1 MPVIALVGNKGGAG
15 KTTLTVN
22 LSVGLERLGRVAIL
36 DTDPQGSSAQWHSI
50 AEDDSLPPVISA
62 TENLVGKVRD
72 LEQDNDFVVVDCPP
86 SVQAPQT
93 LAILQVSDVALI
105 PVQPSPFDLWASIH
119 IENAVMHARASNP
132 SLQAMLV
139 INQLEPRTT
148 LSQLMREA
156 LAEIEVP
163 VADTAIRRRAVYRVS
178 ALEGRSVYSM
188 GKRGT
193 EAAAELNQLIQEVI
207 RA

>member
-22 LSVGLERLGRVAIL
+22 LSVGLAQRGRVAIL
-36 DTDPQGSSAQWHSI
+36 DTDPQGSSAQWRSI
-50 AEDDSLPPVISA
+50 ADDDMLPPVISA
-62 TENLVGKVRD
+62 IDQLVDQVRELQKTHD
-72 LEQDNDFVVVDCPP
+72 YVVVDCPP

-119 IENAVMHARASNP
+119 IENAVLEARNSNP
-132 SLQAMLV
+132 DLRALLV

-148 LSQLMREA
+148 LSQLMRDA
-156 LAEIEVP
+156 LGEIEVP
-163 VADTAIRRRAVYRVS
+163 VADTAIRRRAVYRAS

-188 GKRGT
+188 GKRGA
-193 EAAAELNQLIQEVI
+193 EAAAELDQLLQEVTS
-207 RA
+207 R

>member
-15 KTTLTVN
+15 KTTLTIN
-22 LSVGLERLGRVAIL
+22 LSVGLERFGRVAIL
-36 DTDPQGSSAQWHSI
+36 DTDPQGSSTQWHSI
-50 AEDDSLPPVISA
+50 ADDENLPPVISA
-62 TENLVGKVRD
+62 TENLVGTVRD
-72 LEQDNDFVVVDCPP
+72 LEQDNEFVVVDCPP

-93 LAILQVSDVALI
+93 LSVLQVSDVALI

-119 IENAVMHARASNP
+119 IENAVMQARGSNP

-207 RA
+207 RT